1 MKIAYVT
8 SSFPRYN
15 GEYAG
20 IFIYDQVNLLAEN
33 NEVHVIYPTKKRVVK
48 NKFDTLYLHEIDY
61 PFKSYTL
68 TQINWSEYIQLLN
81 LCKNYF
87 VETKKIIKNHDIDIL
102 HSHWTIPSGFI
113 TSLNSDKIPQ
123 VITIHGSDL
132 KIYANKNIYRPL
144 VKYAIKKADEIIVV
158 SNDLKELA
166 ISMGCNPDKL
176 HVIPNGVNT
185 DVFKHF
191 NKKAM
196 GKKYNVDS
204 SFLITYIGNLVKI
217 KRVDVLIKMCKDLLE
232 DYDLDLLIV
241 GEGPERENL
250 EAYATSIN
258 MKNITFRGN
267 IDHDQIPY
275 YIAISDVVALTSESE
290 GLPTILVEAMSCGV
304 PVITTNVGGVS
315 DIITDGINGFIAN
328 NYDEYTEKLEYIIKN
343 NVDDKI
349 GNNARNFIINN
360 HSIRKI
366 TSELQQL
373 YEKSVAK

>member
-1 MKIAYVT
+1 MKIGYVT

-15 GEYAG
+15 GKNG
-20 IFIYDQVNLLAEN
+20 GLFIYNQVKLLAEN
-33 NEVHVIYPTKKRVVK
+33 NEVHVIYPTKKRVI
-48 NKFDTLYLHEIDY
+48 NDELDNLYLHEIDY

-68 TQINWSEYIQLLN
+68 TQINWTEYIQLLN
-81 LCKNYF
+81 FCKNYF
-87 VETKKIIKNHDIDIL
+87 VETKKNIKNHDIDIL

-113 TSLNSDKIPQ
+113 TSLNSDKVPQ

-132 KIYANKNIYRPL
+132 KVYAKKNIYRPL

-185 DVFKHF
+185 NVFKHL
-191 NKKAM
+191 NKKDLR
-196 GKKYNVDS
+196 KKYNVDS

-217 KRVDVLIKMCKDLLE
+217 KRVDILIKICKDLLE

-241 GEGPERENL
+241 GEGPEREYL

-258 MKNITFRGN
+258 MKNITFRGT
-267 IDHDQIPY
+267 IDHNQVPY

-315 DIITDGINGFIAN
+315 DIITDGVNGFIAN
-328 NYDEYTEKLEYIIKN
+328 NYDEYRTKLEYIIKN
-343 NVDDKI
+343 NVRDDI
-349 GNNARNFIINN
+349 GKNARNFILNN
-360 HSIRKI
+360 HSIEEVCLKI
-366 TSELQQL
+366 QNL
-373 YEKSVAK
+373 YEKLAN